1 MKRIFFVF
9 SLTAA
14 IAAAGLVI
22 YYTVFPAEGYFHSDC
37 TDTLLWAQA
46 SYDSGKLFSEDFY
59 YAALLP
65 FGTSLFM
72 LPFIP
77 VFGISMT
84 THVIGMVIFAVCFMA
99 ALMFFLRSLRFNWTW
114 TLSVTSLFLML
125 MSSSDKLREIFW
137 GHTIYYSLGLLFC
150 FVGGGLILRWL
161 DIIDKP
167 GAGTAKKYILP
178 AVFAAFTALT
188 AFNGLQSLVIYIAPV
203 LFCLAAYCFFDSEHP
218 FFGAQNIRYF
228 VLIAITAAS
237 AGAGMLVCALLR
249 GNVYSGYLSG
259 YSIFSALDQWVDNIL
274 SFPKMW
280 FSLLGV
286 QVAKGDYLLA
296 FDAVADMLR
305 TAVGTVLLIVPVAS
319 LFEYKKIKDN
329 RLKLLIWLCWGV
341 IIAIMLG
348 FVVGVIGNANWRLT
362 PMLGATALLSMAM
375 ARYWISR
382 RTPMGVRFSVAVLA
396 VLTAGGL
403 VSAGTIALMPAD
415 YGRDNDL
422 HVLAR
427 TLEENDLTYGYAT
440 FWYSQAI
447 TVISD
452 SQVKVRNVKIE
463 PSTGCEKYIYQS
475 ERSWFDAQP
484 GQENYFL
491 LLTRSELATLESSIN
506 GRSLIKF
513 AQKTIQQ
520 SGYTILV
527 FDRNLF

>member
-1 MKRIFFVF
+1 
-9 SLTAA
+9 
-14 IAAAGLVI
+14 
-22 YYTVFPAEGYFHSDC
+22 
-37 TDTLLWAQA
+37 
-46 SYDSGKLFSEDFY
+46 
-59 YAALLP
+59 
-65 FGTSLFM
+65 
-72 LPFIP
+72 
-77 VFGISMT
+77 
-84 THVIGMVIFAVCFMA
+84 
-99 ALMFFLRSLRFNWTW
+99 
-114 TLSVTSLFLML
+114 
-125 MSSSDKLREIFW
+125 
-137 GHTIYYSLGLLFC
+137 
-150 FVGGGLILRWL
+150 
-161 DIIDKP
+161 
-167 GAGTAKKYILP
+167 
-178 AVFAAFTALT
+178 
-188 AFNGLQSLVIYIAPV
+188 
-203 LFCLAAYCFFDSEHP
+203 
-218 FFGAQNIRYF
+218 
-228 VLIAITAAS
+228 
-237 AGAGMLVCALLR
+237 
-249 GNVYSGYLSG
+249 
-259 YSIFSALDQWVDNIL
+259 
-274 SFPKMW
+274 
-280 FSLLGV
+280 
-286 QVAKGDYLLA
+286 
-296 FDAVADMLR
+296 
-305 TAVGTVLLIVPVAS
+305 
-319 LFEYKKIKDN
+319 
-329 RLKLLIWLCWGV
+329 
-341 IIAIMLG
+341 MLG